1 MAITSYQASK
11 RTAPRVNMQ
20 SRRLRAER
28 GMHFWLAIGATI
40 TLLEERG
47 VGRGLRV
54 RRGFTSVPNFVINLK
69 VCKADVAL
77 DLTYCEYK

>member
-1 MAITSYQASK
+1 
-11 RTAPRVNMQ
+11 
-20 SRRLRAER
+20 
-28 GMHFWLAIGATI
+28 MHFWLAIGATI